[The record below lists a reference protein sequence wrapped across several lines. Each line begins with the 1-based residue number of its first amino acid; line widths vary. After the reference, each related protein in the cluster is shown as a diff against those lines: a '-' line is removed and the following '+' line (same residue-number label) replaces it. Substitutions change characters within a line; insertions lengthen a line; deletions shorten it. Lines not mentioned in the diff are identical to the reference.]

1 MVVFPE
7 NEASEVDVKMDAK
20 EDAVVEFDYEEELVD
35 ETVTEKTRSDEDL
48 AFAAIA
54 GEFGVSNDDI
64 RSALEEKGLDAD
76 KILDIRSKILHGEYF
91 A

>member
-1 MVVFPE
+1 MVSFSE
-7 NEASEVDVKMDAK
+7 NETNELDKEAEEESAPVDIR
-20 EDAVVEFDYEEELVD
+20 YEEELVAEPV
-35 ETVTEKTRSDEDL
+35 ETRERSEEDL

-54 GEFGVSNDDI
+54 GEFGVSNEDI
-64 RSALEEKGLDAD
+64 RAALDEKGYDAD